1 MIYLVVLAFCFR
13 KKALLKTKCK
23 GKVKLNDWC
32 EQTTSFSEIC
42 TSLYKAALFT
52 ILCDRLYGKKMTSEK
67 IRPKLI
73 SYCRKALWRQR
84 WPWASF
90 TLICHCVPN
99 FSQWIK
105 PVIWGQLNTDSCGQA
120 FSFGPHKLGVCE
132 LKHTPTYL
140 LCTVTEV
147 IGTICSARNTLKSH
161 CWTQT

>member
-1 MIYLVVLAFCFR
+1 MTDVNKPLHLVKF
-13 KKALLKTKCK
+13 ALHCIK
-23 GKVKLNDWC
+23 
-32 EQTTSFSEIC
+32 Q
-42 TSLYKAALFT
+42 LFLQFFVT
-52 ILCDRLYGKKMTSEK
+52 GYNGKKMTSEK

-147 IGTICSARNTLKSH
+147 IATICSARNTLKSH